1 MAGKIHPPET
11 SSNYFPQY
19 LETEKKKEKK
29 KKLAGKNTGFAQN
42 LRFHRMA
49 ACDGKPC
56 RDCGNCD
63 QTCTHDDSGVVA
75 ADRDV
80 LRPGRRRQA
89 EDEDEHGHD
98 QQHPRH
104 DDGFPLPLLEGACEG
119 TRLGHVSRIVYN
131 YY

>member
-1 MAGKIHPPET
+1 MAGKIHPPEN

-19 LETEKKKEKK
+19 LETGKRKRKAGRKKHW
-29 KKLAGKNTGFAQN
+29 
-42 LRFHRMA
+42 LRS
-49 ACDGKPC
+49 KPQIPC

-63 QTCTHDDSGVVA
+63 QTCTHDDPGVVA

-104 DDGFPLPLLEGACEG
+104 DDGFPLPLLEGA
-119 TRLGHVSRIVYN
+119 
-131 YY
+131 